1 MWEVKIG
8 GPWSE
13 ASPRKNTRIN
23 KAKRAGG
30 VGQVIKCLLSKPEA
44 LSSNPRPSWTGWHL
58 SKAQE
63 EKNAPLWK
71 KIPER
76 GKSQCK
82 GRGRGTCLA

>member
-44 LSSNPRPSWTGWHL
+44 LSSNPSTEQKL
-58 SKAQE
+58 NK
-63 EKNAPLWK
+63 
-71 KIPER
+71 
-76 GKSQCK
+76 
-82 GRGRGTCLA
+82 